1 MYDELHRPQF
11 HFSPRHSWMN
21 DPNGLVYY
29 RGEYH
34 LFFQHTPGFMNHAAN
49 SWGHAVST
57 DLVHWRELDTAIAP
71 DEYGFIWSGSA
82 VVDTDNSAGFADGG
96 GEQALV
102 AVYTTGGFGAPRP
115 DQPGATPCVQAH
127 RLQHRPRAHLS
138 VLCRQPRARPRA
150 RQQPRPQGDPARTH
164 GAVDH
169 GAIPGRQRLSRCTDR
184 PT

>member
-11 HFSPRHSWMN
+11 HFTPRHSWMN
-21 DPNGLVYY
+21 DPNGLVWY

-34 LFFQHTPGFMNHAAN
+34 LFFQHTPGFMNHGAN

-71 DEYGFIWSGSA
+71 DEYGYIWSGSA

-102 AVYTTGGFGAPRP
+102 AV
-115 DQPGATPCVQAH
+115 
-127 RLQHRPRAHLS
+127 
-138 VLCRQPRARPRA
+138 
-150 RQQPRPQGDPARTH
+150 
-164 GAVDH
+164 
-169 GAIPGRQRLSRCTDR
+169 
-184 PT
+184 

>member
-82 VVDTDNSAGFADGG
+82 VG
-96 GEQALV
+96 
-102 AVYTTGGFGAPRP
+102 R
-115 DQPGATPCVQAH
+115 H
-127 RLQHRPRAHLS
+127 RQQRG
-138 VLCRQPRARPRA
+138 LCRRRR
-150 RQQPRPQGDPARTH
+150 
-164 GAVDH
+164 
-169 GAIPGRQRLSRCTDR
+169 
-184 PT
+184 